1 MDTNID
7 KFPKL
12 EARISFI
19 QVFFLHFL
27 MTRKCEFFE
36 VMYKWVRNAEYRRYM
51 FRRQKK
57 N

>member
-19 QVFFLHFL
+19 QVFFLHSL
-27 MTRKCEFFE
+27 MTRKCDFFE